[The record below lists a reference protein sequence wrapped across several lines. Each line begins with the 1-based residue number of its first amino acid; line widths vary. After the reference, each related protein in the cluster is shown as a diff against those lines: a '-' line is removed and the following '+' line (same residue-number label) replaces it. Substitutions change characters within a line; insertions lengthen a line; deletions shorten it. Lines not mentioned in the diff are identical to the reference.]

1 MSNGPRSPQ
10 SQAAPWARLRAWIDE
25 KEAWEREHNAPA
37 PLTPQELAAIANLV
51 SFIPE
56 PDIGDRD
63 HVSALLREFRPGGL
77 KPTHVRRNADF

>member
-1 MSNGPRSPQ
+1 MSNGPKSSQ

-51 SFIPE
+51 SFVPE

-63 HVSALLREFRPGGL
+63 HVSALLRKRRPC
-77 KPTHVRRNADF
+77 PPPNRPV